1 VNGLEPTALLNQ
13 ELDLMPTGENK
24 SRFIRRRSI
33 IRLPDKKCGSLM
45 QVSVL
50 FIVFARIGD
59 DKILLV
65 SSMMLTTEFQWVKKN
80 TN

>member
-13 ELDLMPTGENK
+13 ELDLMPTQEK
-24 SRFIRRRSI
+24 QKPFYPKTESI

-45 QVSVL
+45 QVFL

-65 SSMMLTTEFQWVKKN
+65 SS
-80 TN
+80 